1 MNTGLL
7 TQAFPP
13 AEQIL
18 DRVVRSP
25 LGALAEQ
32 PWLDPVGLYALRN
45 WFFPLSRLW
54 AAAALSDGLV
64 TKFLDDAGI
73 ARRGSALATAARIA
87 LSRSA
92 NTRRRLVEA
101 TQRWDDALFGDGVGD
116 LAAVDA
122 ARVAAGFAHLM
133 SRASFIPVLALA
145 EASPVRWEIPTAED
159 VAAAHGAALADVD
172 AAFAAP
178 AMPPVTAS
186 PAYDV
191 PSGRR
196 RWLRFAAPS
205 SRMTDEAFA
214 RVTEPRWAGSRG
226 AGPHDARRAPS
237 IVVANGI
244 CIEIDYLDGGVD
256 VAATLAGLGFRVI
269 EMVTPWH
276 GRRAPAGWYGGEPF
290 FGTAPLGPLDLF
302 HAAVREMAVL
312 VGWARSF
319 DAPVAVAGISLGSLV
334 CQLVASRSAA
344 WPVAMRPDAA
354 LLIAHSGRLE
364 TITFDGALTS
374 GLGLGD
380 AMARAGWTRE
390 ALYAWLPLLNPA
402 PRLAIDPARVVSVVG
417 LADRIVPARDG
428 QALCDAWRVPAE
440 NRFVSNQCHFSVPI
454 HLYRQRA
461 PLERLRQV
469 LA

>member
-32 PWLDPVGLYALRN
+32 PWLDPVGLYALRS

-64 TKFLDDAGI
+64 TKFLDDAAI
-73 ARRGSALATAARIA
+73 ARRGAALAAAARLA
-87 LSRSA
+87 LVRSG
-92 NTRRRLVEA
+92 NTRRRLAEA
-101 TQRWDDALFGDGVGD
+101 TQRWDDSLFGARRAVG
-116 LAAVDA
+116 LAAIDA
-122 ARVAAGFAHLM
+122 ARVSAGFAHLM
-133 SRASFIPVLALA
+133 SRAAFIPVLALA
-145 EASPVRWEIPTAED
+145 EASPVRWEIPTAD
-159 VAAAHGAALADVD
+159 AVAAAHGAALADVD

-178 AMPPVTAS
+178 AMPPVAES
-186 PAYDV
+186 PVYDV

-196 RWLRFAAPS
+196 RWLRFPSPS
-205 SRMTDEAFA
+205 SRVGDEAFA
-214 RVTEPRWAGSRG
+214 RVTEPR
-226 AGPHDARRAPS
+226 DASAAPS

-269 EMVTPWH
+269 ELVTPWH

-302 HAAVREMAVL
+302 HAAVGEMAVL
-312 VGWARSF
+312 VGWARQF
-319 DAPVAVAGISLGSLV
+319 QLPVAVAGISLGSLV
-334 CQLVASRSAA
+334 CQLVVSRSAA
-344 WPVAMRPDAA
+344 WPAAMRPDAA

-364 TITFDGALTS
+364 TVTFDGALTT

-380 AMARAGWTRE
+380 ALARAGWSRE

-402 PRLAIDPARVVSVVG
+402 ARAAIDPARIVSVVG

-428 QALCDAWRVPAE
+428 QALCDAWGVPAE

-469 LA
+469 LVSH

>member
-18 DRVVRSP
+18 ERVVRSP

-32 PWLDPVGLYALRN
+32 PWLDPVGLYALRS

-54 AAAALSDGLV
+54 AAAALSDGLL
-64 TKFLDDAGI
+64 TRFLDEAAIVG
-73 ARRGSALATAARIA
+73 RGAALAAAARIA
-87 LSRSA
+87 LMRSG
-92 NTRRRLVEA
+92 NTRRGLAAA
-101 TQRWDDALFGDGVGD
+101 TRRWDTALFGEDTRGD
-116 LAAVDA
+116 LAAIDA

-133 SRASFIPVLALA
+133 SRAAFIPVLALA
-145 EASPVRWEIPTAED
+145 AAAPVRWAIPSADD
-159 VAAAHGAALADVD
+159 VAAAHGARLADVD

-178 AMPPVTAS
+178 AMPPVAAS

-191 PSGRR
+191 PAGRR
-196 RWLRFAAPS
+196 RWLRFPSPS
-205 SRMTDEAFA
+205 SRVGDEVFA
-214 RVTEPRWAGSRG
+214 RMTEPR
-226 AGPHDARRAPS
+226 DARDAPS

-269 EMVTPWH
+269 ELVTPWH

-302 HAAVREMAVL
+302 HAAVLEMAVL
-312 VGWARSF
+312 VGWARGF
-319 DAPVAVAGISLGSLV
+319 ATPVAVAGISLGSLV
-334 CQLVASRSAA
+334 CQLAASRSAA
-344 WPVAMRPDAA
+344 WPAAMRPDAA

-364 TITFDGALTS
+364 RITFEGALTT

-380 AMARAGWTRE
+380 ALQRAGWSRA

-402 PRLAIDPARVVSVVG
+402 PTAAVDPRRIVSVVG

-428 QALCDAWRVPAE
+428 QALCDAWGVPAE

-454 HLYRQRA
+454 HLYRQRG
-461 PLERLRQV
+461 PLARLRQV
-469 LA
+469 LT